1 MAEKSLAEQIVDEF
15 VENVA
20 KTEVID
26 EKRLG
31 KLKTVLNSEKYKK
44 ADILEA
50 IKEEDRDE
58 NP

>member
-1 MAEKSLAEQIVDEF
+1 MTEKSIAEQIVDEF

-26 EKRLG
+26 QNRLG
-31 KLKTVLNSEKYKK
+31 KLKIVLNSDRPKK

-50 IKEEDRDE
+50 IKEEDEDE